1 MFRRSPRDERAL
13 ALHWVFVRVEDPAF
27 SIVEVVWYRSE
38 IFGVRSTR
46 MLPRRYSVIL
56 ANRATGVTR
65 RFTFRARPA
74 VGLLV
79 AVIALPLV
87 WILYAGSLNQAHA
100 DRLSL
105 RNAQLEIEVS
115 SYRAAAVDLT
125 AQIAT
130 LQAAMADLAPR
141 VDMDPLVLRSLERL
155 PAIHS
160 RALATAGAE
169 MPPGRAFDVLDGLLG
184 TLERKLDVIRQ
195 GVAYR
200 EALAAATPALWPADG
215 WISGTY
221 GYRSDPFTGL
231 RDFHA
236 AVDISTRKGQPVNAP
251 ATGRVMSAASNGA
264 YGNLV
269 ELDHGF
275 GLTTR
280 YGHLSG
286 FAVRVGETVR
296 RGQLIGYVG
305 ATGRATGSHVHY
317 EVWVNGRTINPMRLL
332 ERRPVAAN

>member
-1 MFRRSPRDERAL
+1 
-13 ALHWVFVRVEDPAF
+13 
-27 SIVEVVWYRSE
+27 
-38 IFGVRSTR
+38 
-46 MLPRRYSVIL
+46 
-56 ANRATGVTR
+56 
-65 RFTFRARPA
+65 
-74 VGLLV
+74 
-79 AVIALPLV
+79 
-87 WILYAGSLNQAHA
+87 
-100 DRLSL
+100 
-105 RNAQLEIEVS
+105 
-115 SYRAAAVDLT
+115 
-125 AQIAT
+125 
-130 LQAAMADLAPR
+130 
-141 VDMDPLVLRSLERL
+141 
-155 PAIHS
+155 
-160 RALATAGAE
+160 

-236 AVDISTRKGQPVNAP
+236 AVDISTRKGQPVYAP

-317 EVWVNGRTINPMRLL
+317 EVWVNGRERSTRCGCSKHGPWRPISSYPALL
-332 ERRPVAAN
+332 YIAPGFSWTLDCEKVLAGGVSR

>member
-1 MFRRSPRDERAL
+1 
-13 ALHWVFVRVEDPAF
+13 
-27 SIVEVVWYRSE
+27 
-38 IFGVRSTR
+38 

-56 ANRATGVTR
+56 ANRDTGVTR

-105 RNAQLEIEVS
+105 RNAQLEIEAS

-130 LQAAMADLAPR
+130 LQAAMADLATR

-160 RALATAGAE
+160 QALATAGAE
-169 MPPGRAFDVLDGLLG
+169 MPQGRAAEMPQGRAAEMPQGRAAEMPQGRAAEMPQGQGRAAEMPQGRAFDVLDGLLG
-184 TLERKLDVIRQ
+184 TLERKLDVLRQ

-236 AVDISTRKGQPVNAP
+236 AVDISTRKGQPVYAP

-332 ERRPVAAN
+332 ETRPVAAN

>member
-1 MFRRSPRDERAL
+1 
-13 ALHWVFVRVEDPAF
+13 
-27 SIVEVVWYRSE
+27 
-38 IFGVRSTR
+38 

-56 ANRATGVTR
+56 ANRDTGVTR

-79 AVIALPLV
+79 AVIALPLA
-87 WILYAGSLNQAHA
+87 WILYAGNLNQAHA
-100 DRLSL
+100 DRLLL
-105 RNAQLEIEVS
+105 RNAQLEIEAS

-130 LQAAMADLAPR
+130 LQAAMADLATR

-160 RALATAGAE
+160 RALAAGVE
-169 MPPGRAFDVLDGLLG
+169 MPSGRVFDVLDGLLG
-184 TLERKLDVIRQ
+184 TLKRKLDVIRQ

-231 RDFHA
+231 RDYHA
-236 AVDISTRKGQPVNAP
+236 PSTSRPAKGN
-251 ATGRVMSAASNGA
+251 RSM
-264 YGNLV
+264 
-269 ELDHGF
+269 
-275 GLTTR
+275 
-280 YGHLSG
+280 
-286 FAVRVGETVR
+286 
-296 RGQLIGYVG
+296 
-305 ATGRATGSHVHY
+305 
-317 EVWVNGRTINPMRLL
+317 
-332 ERRPVAAN
+332 RRPQGG